1 MKLSALVVVVG
12 RSRRCAE
19 EENTIHSGKLDK
31 HPVQTAELEI
41 HELLNEVQRKHAYIY
56 SQETTTRAAW

>member
-19 EENTIHSGKLDK
+19 EENTIHSGELDK

-41 HELLNEVQRKHAYIY
+41 HELLNEV
-56 SQETTTRAAW
+56 